1 MSKQIVSDSKLFQFE
16 ASWQD
21 LTSLL
26 SFRDEECRLF
36 AAFRSTVASRL
47 HPFAFGC
54 SCCFCFAEARCIQTL
69 QDIARSRRVVDRYT
83 AWKAWLSISKLV
95 IVQLL
100 KRQKDM
106 YFINLYQANHIV
118 LGVMFENGLQW
129 QTPEMC
135 ISWLWLTL
143 IHSTL
148 KTEITI
154 FRDQLGLLL
163 LASTFWT

>member
-1 MSKQIVSDSKLFQFE
+1 MSKQIVSDSKLFR
-16 ASWQD
+16 SK
-21 LTSLL
+21 LTSRFDKPVEFQRRRM
-26 SFRDEECRLF
+26 SFV
-36 AAFRSTVASRL
+36 RSTVASRV

-54 SCCFCFAEARCIQTL
+54 SCCFCFAEARCCKTSL
-69 QDIARSRRVVDRYT
+69 EVVDRYT

-100 KRQKDM
+100 KRHM

-163 LASTFWT
+163 LASTFWTWDSPPQ